1 MTDCRTYYIDFDQQE
16 VHEAGAMLVTL
27 LAYPR
32 DDKEETGRGN
42 LHASLCAS
50 VLRASFGNDPVAEGT
65 PQLMKPIH
73 AFRDLQ
79 LIWKDLRIL
88 RRRLQDRMAAAR
100 MAMAYLKE
108 AATGQIPK
116 LPPGI
121 KRLSLNQLSEM
132 VLADTRESMPENV
145 EVRIWRASLPVIH
158 LASATAMLADICERD
173 GINFSIADLLVQRDL
188 IEWVV
193 RAAEEYATLLQR
205 SRRKIDPARLLK
217 ILLV

>member
-1 MTDCRTYYIDFDQQE
+1 
-16 VHEAGAMLVTL
+16 
-27 LAYPR
+27 
-32 DDKEETGRGN
+32 
-42 LHASLCAS
+42 
-50 VLRASFGNDPVAEGT
+50 
-65 PQLMKPIH
+65 
-73 AFRDLQ
+73 
-79 LIWKDLRIL
+79 
-88 RRRLQDRMAAAR
+88 
-100 MAMAYLKE
+100 
-108 AATGQIPK
+108 
-116 LPPGI
+116 
-121 KRLSLNQLSEM
+121 LSEM